1 MNEDG
6 ELLEDDVLY
15 ILDGI
20 LQDVIRHKFKTA
32 IESIKETIERKNYA
46 IRRNDM
52 ERSRRIF

>member
-20 LQDVIRHKFKTA
+20 LQDVIRHKFKAA
-32 IESIKETIERKNYA
+32 IESIKETIERKELC
-46 IRRNDM
+46 D
-52 ERSRRIF
+52 